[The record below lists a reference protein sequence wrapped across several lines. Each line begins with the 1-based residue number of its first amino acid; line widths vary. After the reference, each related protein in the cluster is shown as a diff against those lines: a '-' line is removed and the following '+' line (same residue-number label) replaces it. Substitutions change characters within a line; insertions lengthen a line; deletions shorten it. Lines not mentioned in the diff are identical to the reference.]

1 MFIVYLSTGASL
13 FGELRNSI
21 FSKVAQTSIRK
32 LSRRSFSH
40 LHSLDLAFHLSRDT
54 GGLFRALDRGTRAI
68 NFIMNAMV
76 FNLLP
81 TSFEVLLVAGLLTY
95 NCGWEYGAVSMLT
108 MFVYSMF
115 TFSVTQWRTRWVVR
129 KRRIYDNCSKS
140 RLCHY
145 IRWLLY
151 SSGHYIQ
158 VVTQMMYRCPLST
171 GGYCVKVTAIHMWLL
186 PLWLSFPSPDSE

>member
-1 MFIVYLSTGASL
+1 
-13 FGELRNSI
+13 
-21 FSKVAQTSIRK
+21 
-32 LSRRSFSH
+32 
-40 LHSLDLAFHLSRDT
+40 
-54 GGLFRALDRGTRAI
+54 
-68 NFIMNAMV
+68 MV

-186 PLWLSFPSPDSE
+186 PLWLHFLLQIQSRDEQSSPLIITRSPAVNVPACIAFTAINIVPVIANVKIADCPNPRSDREVAVFRLARSDSWRDRS